1 MPEEFGKIFSNQHIV
16 MLGDSQ
22 MRGIYKDF
30 VWFLNHDSI
39 VPDELLH
46 TKLEPRFP
54 DIENT
59 KWNQKL
65 SDEVIEVFDEG
76 NRDYLL
82 DSKGLTSGRS
92 FIEPRQY
99 KNTKFNITVH
109 YRFIVKAYSVE
120 LEEFLMNFEEKNGAK
135 IDTIIMNSC
144 LWDITRNGPFDY
156 IEYKKHLD
164 ILLKLIP
171 KVLSTGS
178 FFWLTSPMLAEEIQG
193 RGMKIPGLE
202 FQCFFSRYAVIEA
215 NFVAANEVS
224 KAGYGVIDLHY
235 LLLLQQF
242 RRRKD
247 GIHWIGPANRLITNL
262 IITNVQLWQRNEEDE
277 NGLTGRIGC
286 YPKNKQTDKL
296 WENHNY
302 ALEMVKIKTNK
313 VKHALSQVQ
322 VTEALQKLEACLEPA
337 NDDVTLSIQRCDD
350 IKGRVSREKS
360 REKLWTRIEEYKGKY
375 VKGSRFHPYAKPKP
389 IHHQVLPPRGLA
401 NRHALT
407 PLMNIN
413 QGPVFPQSY
422 HGSWNV
428 NQGFALPPQQAH
440 PYFHHPPTSRWN
452 FNQGQAVIHSYQP
465 MQWNV
470 GQARY
475 GYAQG
480 HSYYYGQ

>member
-1 MPEEFGKIFSNQHIV
+1 MADVFMPEEFGKIFSNQHIL

-65 SDEVIEVFDEG
+65 SDEVLKIFDEE

-99 KNTKFNITVH
+99 KNNLYNITIH
-109 YRFIVKAYSVE
+109 YHFIVKAYSVE
-120 LEEFLMNFEEKNGAK
+120 LEELLMNFEEKNGAK

-156 IEYKKHLD
+156 IEYKKNLAK
-164 ILLKLIP
+164 LMNLIP

-178 FFWLTSPMLAEEIQG
+178 FFWLTSPILAEETQG

-215 NFVAANEVS
+215 NYVAANEVS

-235 LLLLQQF
+235 LLQLQQF

-286 YPKNKQTDKL
+286 NPKNKQTDIV
-296 WENHNY
+296 WENHNC
-302 ALEMVKIKTNK
+302 ALEMVKIKANK
-313 VKHALSQVQ
+313 VKHGLSEAQ
-322 VTEALQKLEACLEPA
+322 VTEALQKLEACLQPA
-337 NDDVTLSIQRCDD
+337 NDYVTFSKKKCDD
-350 IKGRVSREKS
+350 IKERVSREKS
-360 REKLWTRIEEYKGKY
+360 REKSWSRMTEYKGMN
-375 VKGSRFHPYAKPKP
+375 VNGTRFHPYAKVK
-389 IHHQVLPPRGLA
+389 PRGLA
-401 NRHALT
+401 SRHALT
-407 PLMNIN
+407 PLMNVN
-413 QGPVFPQSY
+413 QAPVFPPSY
-422 HGSWNV
+422 SNSRNI
-428 NQGFALPPQQAH
+428 NQGFAPPPQQAH
-440 PYFHHPPTSRWN
+440 SYFHCHPASRWN
-452 FNQGQAVIHSYQP
+452 FNQGRPLFQPYQP
-465 MQWNV
+465 MQWNM
-470 GQARY
+470 GQACY

-480 HSYYYGQ
+480 QSWYYGQ